1 MSAANE
7 ESKLEDE
14 TAEYFALR
22 HFENDEGAS
31 LTPENDNADAVS
43 PRTWTSLKPDSPSDD
58 LHQKIP
64 SCAVVET
71 PSPISVEV
79 VSPCP
84 SPHTSCKNFLT
95 ATVETDCWEEEETD
109 DHYCAYTPPS
119 SFCVTTPPVHEN
131 PQSPPASVKHGKSL
145 KSETNIRGERSESC
159 YGQINPSVP
168 PAQKNPQQNTFRR
181 RPSVMDYL
189 VSQDATRYSLPVP
202 EGINSASHR
211 MAEGRAL
218 PGQERGPR
226 LGRVGGGGMSNV
238 FVGYQG
244 DDKRPPEEWA
254 TQQPYSRLSDNAQ
267 GGHIDHGLE
276 GPSYWPGHMQPWD
289 HNQPHAPSSNVSVSM
304 SAAQSDVHSE
314 VYAEAFHPEH
324 THRLDSTAP
333 SGYQLLAAKL
343 SGDGGGQPITPI
355 YRRFD
360 ALTHRLLLY
369 MQDEIADLERQL
381 VALEAKD
388 TVKRSYSGGIIPA
401 SRRQD
406 RWINGSLSDQKTE
419 ILGLIGYK
427 LSQYN
432 QVLASFCKV
441 QDIPVPTWRDI
452 HTYKTYLTTS
462 NLIVDDETRF
472 LDASND
478 LMVLASKSQSV
489 HDFDAA
495 GDGPT
500 PMPRAVEDQQFPTMF
515 KDNGSQPS
523 TRAEQASSSS
533 RPNDEMLVRLACAG
547 VCIVFVPIMTF
558 AVIPSFLGRMAVVL
572 LVALGVG
579 VVMEQ
584 SGVMLDAQRRK
595 PDWILYLGLY
605 FGAMAVVA
613 GAVK

>member
-1 MSAANE
+1 
-7 ESKLEDE
+7 
-14 TAEYFALR
+14 
-22 HFENDEGAS
+22 
-31 LTPENDNADAVS
+31 
-43 PRTWTSLKPDSPSDD
+43 
-58 LHQKIP
+58 
-64 SCAVVET
+64 
-71 PSPISVEV
+71 
-79 VSPCP
+79 
-84 SPHTSCKNFLT
+84 
-95 ATVETDCWEEEETD
+95 
-109 DHYCAYTPPS
+109 
-119 SFCVTTPPVHEN
+119 
-131 PQSPPASVKHGKSL
+131 
-145 KSETNIRGERSESC
+145 
-159 YGQINPSVP
+159 
-168 PAQKNPQQNTFRR
+168 
-181 RPSVMDYL
+181 
-189 VSQDATRYSLPVP
+189 
-202 EGINSASHR
+202 

-432 QVLASFCKV
+432 
-441 QDIPVPTWRDI
+441 
-452 HTYKTYLTTS
+452 
-462 NLIVDDETRF
+462 DETRF